1 MVLARPKW
9 AHGPG
14 PWAHNIGARGFLCDI
29 SQPRRMMDGG
39 LASFQN
45 SSAGGGGGGVHLM
58 DMWGAPPPTPPES
71 RLLPQPPKPTRCRSY
86 LIYGT

>member
-1 MVLARPKW
+1 MSSIGGERE
-9 AHGPG
+9 AHMITYFNIFM
-14 PWAHNIGARGFLCDI
+14 HILIGARGFLCDI

-39 LASFQN
+39 LAGFQN

-71 RLLPQPPKPTRCRSY
+71 RLLPQPP
-86 LIYGT
+86 